1 MRPLRLRSAY
11 QLAIATVVVA
21 GMLAAC
27 SKGSDGENKRVGNIT
42 GTAASSVVPWAAS
55 GKAPDST
62 VTVCYFSGPE
72 FDSIQHFAPKFTALT
87 GGRIKIKMVSIPINQ
102 ALPATINQIKSSS
115 TCDLVDSGAQ
125 QAADIDPYLVPLK
138 SMMDDPG
145 LFNSKVYNLADFPQ
159 GVRDVVTMKGK
170 GLMSL
175 TLGAD
180 VQMLY
185 YRKDLLAKW
194 GITVPAPPNAWTW
207 EQFESTLQTIQ
218 TKVDAEHLSMSPLA
232 VSGTQDSGGSM
243 FSLTAMWGYGADPL
257 KDKAS
262 HFTDAKSVE
271 GLTHW
276 SGLLTKLKVASPGS
290 PTYAYNE
297 LLAALQQSKT
307 VMAVEW
313 NAAASTLAD
322 PKQSPKSAGKLGY
335 ALLPYDKSV
344 PATTPRVF
352 PTTHTLGISAQ
363 SKHQRE
369 AFEFA
374 TWYTSPAVAKQMVA
388 DGRGSSG
395 RSSVLTDPAIVAKQP
410 SLVTVAASTKL
421 YHTLPDLPSFG
432 DLLLNV
438 MAPPVNAMFTGQKTP
453 QQAAEAMQT
462 GTKNLLKK
470 AGK

>member
-1 MRPLRLRSAY
+1 
-11 QLAIATVVVA
+11 VVVA
-21 GMLAAC
+21 GTLTAC
-27 SKGSDGENKRVGNIT
+27 SKGSSGDNQRVGKIS
-42 GTAASSVVPWAAS
+42 GAAASSVVPWAAS
-55 GKAPDST
+55 GKAPTST

-72 FDSIQHFAPKFTALT
+72 FDSIQHYAPKFTALT
-87 GGRIKIKMVSIPINQ
+87 GGKIKVKMVSIPINQ
-102 ALPATINQIKSSS
+102 ALPATINQIKASS
-115 TCDLVDSGAQ
+115 TCDLVDAGAQ
-125 QAADIDPYLVPLK
+125 SHADIDPYLVPLK

-145 LFNSKVYNLADFPQ
+145 LFNPAVYNLDDFPR
-159 GVRDVVTMKGK
+159 GVRDLVSMKDK
-170 GLMSL
+170 GLMSF

-180 VQMLY
+180 VQLVY

-194 GITVPAPPNAWTW
+194 GIAVPAPPNAWTW
-207 EQFESTLQTIQ
+207 QQFESTLQTIQ
-218 TKVDAEHLSMSPLA
+218 TKVAAEHLSMSPLA
-232 VSGTQDSGGSM
+232 ISGTQDAGASM
-243 FSLTAMWGYGADPL
+243 FALTAMWGFGADPL
-257 KDKAS
+257 KDKAT

-271 GLTHW
+271 GLSHW
-276 SGLLTKLKVASPGS
+276 SGLLTNLKVASPGS

-322 PKQSPKSAGKLGY
+322 PKQSPQSAGKLGY
-335 ALLPYDKSV
+335 ALLPYDKGV

-374 TWYTSPAVAKQMVA
+374 TWYTSPDVAKQMVA
-388 DGRGSSG
+388 EGRGSSG
-395 RSSVLTDPAIVAKQP
+395 RTSVLTDPSIVAKQP
-410 SLVTVAASTKL
+410 SLAAVAAATKI
-421 YHTLPDLPSFG
+421 YHNLPDIPSFG
-432 DLLLNV
+432 ELLANV
-438 MAPPVNAMFTGQKTP
+438 IAPPVNAMFTVQKTP
-453 QQAAEAMQT
+453 QQAAQAMQT